1 MDVHDKATRSRNM
14 RAIKSQDTKPELLIR
29 QLLHGHG
36 FRFRVSY
43 PGLPGRPDIWMA
55 KWNTAIFV
63 NGCFWHKHDCKMFKL
78 PKTRTDFWL
87 KKLEGNHNRDK
98 KMILELSS
106 SGIRV
111 LVIWECA
118 LKGSSRL
125 SSEIMLTLIKTFFL
139 SGKQT
144 AEISGKG
151 LLFTS

>member
-14 RAIKSQDTKPELLIR
+14 RAIKSQGTKPELLIR
-29 QLLHGHG
+29 QLLHRHG

-63 NGCFWHKHDCKMFKL
+63 NGCFWHKHDCEMFRL
-78 PKTRTDFWL
+78 PKTRTDFWV
-87 KKLEGNHNRDK
+87 KKLEGNCRRDRDK
-98 KMILELSS
+98 MLQLTS

-118 LKGSSRL
+118 IKGKNRL
-125 SSEIMLTLIKTFFL
+125 SAEIMLSLIKIFVL
-139 SGKQT
+139 SAKQT

-151 LLFTS
+151 LLFKS